1 MWGIFPRRNFECWAV
16 SSRLWHWTDHSWCL
30 CSLIFLCSVA
40 VCQVGAFSRAAPSIR
55 GDPISCFL
63 YRLFSPPSLHLAASP
78 THSLLWAAFG
88 SWDSGQLQPFANSQG
103 QVRLEEQTNSSLC
116 QHGSSL
122 SPSKTRLDLVTGVL
136 TLYRKLSSQC
146 YQIIKCAA

>member
-1 MWGIFPRRNFECWAV
+1 MNVELSLQDCDT
-16 SSRLWHWTDHSWCL
+16 TDHSR
-30 CSLIFLCSVA
+30 CSHIFLCSMA
-40 VCQVGAFSRAAPSIR
+40 VCQVGAFSRAARSIR

-63 YRLFSPPSLHLAASP
+63 YCLFSPPPLHLTVSP

-88 SWDSGQLQPFANSQG
+88 SWDSGQLQPFANLQG
-103 QVRLEEQTNSSLC
+103 QVRLEEQANSSSC

-136 TLYRKLSSQC
+136 TLGAFSRQLYRRLSSQC